1 MTTVKCQAKDP
12 ASCTDP
18 QCPERRNYRHQM
30 ATATNFADY
39 AAARDRQHADEKNR
53 GRQQFASNFP
63 QSNNRSQRPVAQ
75 NQRVPQRKY
84 VETTKEGD
92 PIIKFHKDLGFP
104 KGFNPPSGPRNLQY
118 TQHALDEGTKDR
130 YATIPTFPR
139 INLDTMDLIELKVN
153 ARTKKVEKM
162 LYRTE
167 LDGDNDLCMVLKPV
181 APGKMVV
188 ITQWINQAN
197 DNHSSFLKK
206 DEYVD
211 LRQHA

>member
-1 MTTVKCQAKDP
+1 MVNVKCQAKNP
-12 ASCTDP
+12 AACVDP
-18 QCPERRNYRHQM
+18 QCPERKNYRHQM
-30 ATATNFADY
+30 ATATNFSDY
-39 AAARDRQHADEKNR
+39 QAARNRQHADQVNQQ
-53 GRQQFASNFP
+53 RQKIV
-63 QSNNRSQRPVAQ
+63 SQYPIPARPVH
-75 NQRVPQRKY
+75 VPQRR
-84 VETTKEGD
+84 VETTRDGD

-104 KGFNPPSGPRNLQY
+104 KGFTPPSGSRELNY
-118 TQHALDEGTKDR
+118 TQHALDEGQKDR
-130 YATIPTFPR
+130 YALIPSFPR
-139 INLDTMDLIELKVN
+139 VNLNTMDLIELKVN

-181 APGKMVV
+181 GNGKMVV
-188 ITQWINQAN
+188 ITQWINQAS